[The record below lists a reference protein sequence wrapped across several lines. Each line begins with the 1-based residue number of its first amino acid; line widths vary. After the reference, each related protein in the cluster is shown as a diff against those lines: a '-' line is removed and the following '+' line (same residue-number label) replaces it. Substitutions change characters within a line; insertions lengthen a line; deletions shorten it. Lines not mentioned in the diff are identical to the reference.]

1 MSILDKSKTL
11 MYDFHYECIKQKYGE
26 NARLLFRDMD
36 SMCYEIKT
44 EDLFKDISNDV
55 HEKFDTSNLGKSH
68 PSGILT
74 GVNKKVIGMMKLETG
89 AKQIEEFA
97 GLRSKLY
104 AYKMAEDG
112 DEEKKCK
119 GAKKAII
126 KKEITF
132 DNYKEC
138 LFSGKRQW
146 RGMNVFRSR
155 WHEIYTERVAKVALS
170 AHDDKRVVNRD
181 GINTTAVGHKDLR
194 KQ

>member
-1 MSILDKSKTL
+1 
-11 MYDFHYECIKQKYGE
+11 
-26 NARLLFRDMD
+26 
-36 SMCYEIKT
+36 
-44 EDLFKDISNDV
+44 
-55 HEKFDTSNLGKSH
+55 
-68 PSGILT
+68 
-74 GVNKKVIGMMKLETG
+74 
-89 AKQIEEFA
+89 
-97 GLRSKLY
+97 
-104 AYKMAEDG
+104 MAEDG

-146 RGMNVFRSR
+146 REMNVFRSR

-170 AHDDKRVVNRD
+170 AHDDKRVVNSD